1 MIILFNFNTLG
12 VNISEFVIR
21 WSQLGRNDFF
31 HNVRGKVR
39 HTQNSDALKSLKNNP
54 LKKL

>member
-39 HTQNSDALKSLKNNP
+39 HTQNSNALKSLKNNP
-54 LKKL
+54 